1 MRGVTLNVLIT
12 AALTGLPYNQNRF
25 GDAVL
30 RYTRKITRRACPT
43 LPDDLHEEV
52 AQEAVAELFAGGSA
66 GLAHQS
72 GQALLRR
79 AVLSAI
85 RIVRSDYAAPGRRT
99 RPPVKGEPEPVGVV
113 AAEDAAAI
121 VDTETIARVTNT
133 HGDGA
138 IEFDLLESRVAAQ
151 TVIGMEDA
159 VELDWA
165 LRRAP
170 PSIAAALRLVCVEG
184 QPLGV
189 AAIAVALGRSTLSRR
204 MDAFC
209 PRWRE
214 AA

>member
-12 AALTGLPYNQNRF
+12 AALTGQPYNHQRF
-25 GDAVL
+25 GDAVK
-30 RYTRKITRRACPT
+30 RYTRKISRRACPT
-43 LPDDLHEEV
+43 LPDDLHEEI
-52 AQEAVAELFAGGSA
+52 AQEAVVELIAGGSA
-66 GLAHQS
+66 GLAKHS

-85 RIVRSDYAAPGRRT
+85 RIIRSDYAAPGCRT
-99 RPPVKGEPEPVGVV
+99 RPPVKGEPEQIGVV

-121 VDTETIARVTNT
+121 INTETIARVTDT

-138 IEFDLLESRVAAQ
+138 MNFDLLESPAAAEG
-151 TVIGMEDA
+151 VCGIEDA

-170 PSIAAALRLVCVEG
+170 PNIATALRLVCVEG
-184 QPLGV
+184 QPLGI
-189 AAIAVALGRSTLSRR
+189 AAFAVSLGRSTLSRR
-204 MDAFC
+204 LDAFC
-209 PRWRE
+209 PRWRD